1 MIHMPDAGGCF
12 VELMNALHF
21 SPSRPSLPNLFFPL
35 TWYEMK
41 HVKFYLLRDPRFLLF
56 YSSWAVEGAQDLRNW
71 TSAPGRRLSATQERN
86 PSQVFLGDLR
96 VQMSERDSGRGS
108 LSSHA
113 CRAHCFKL
121 MTAEP
126 SSLAKWPK
134 VPKASQGACSSSY
147 YSLDLNSQEQ
157 GQR

>member
-56 YSSWAVEGAQDLRNW
+56 YSSWAVEGDSQICRV
-71 TSAPGRRLSATQERN
+71 GQVRLAGASQPHKRETQAR
-86 PSQVFLGDLR
+86 
-96 VQMSERDSGRGS
+96 
-108 LSSHA
+108 
-113 CRAHCFKL
+113 
-121 MTAEP
+121 
-126 SSLAKWPK
+126 SSL
-134 VPKASQGACSSSY
+134 GT
-147 YSLDLNSQEQ
+147 
-157 GQR
+157 

>member
-1 MIHMPDAGGCF
+1 
-12 VELMNALHF
+12 
-21 SPSRPSLPNLFFPL
+21 
-35 TWYEMK
+35 
-41 HVKFYLLRDPRFLLF
+41 
-56 YSSWAVEGAQDLRNW
+56 
-71 TSAPGRRLSATQERN
+71 
-86 PSQVFLGDLR
+86 
-96 VQMSERDSGRGS
+96 MSERDSGRGS